1 MNGFPIGYPC
11 FLKLY
16 LHFINLLQ
24 LPFGNC
30 QVEFTLQ
37 LPSLDFENGEA
48 STWLVTHENL
58 TPYNQLVITAPGG
71 SVLATASIAAA

>member
-1 MNGFPIGYPC
+1 MKHRAATFSNRARRDS
-11 FLKLY
+11 
-16 LHFINLLQ
+16 
-24 LPFGNC
+24 
-30 QVEFTLQ
+30 LQ

-58 TPYNQLVITAPGG
+58 TPYDELVITAPDG